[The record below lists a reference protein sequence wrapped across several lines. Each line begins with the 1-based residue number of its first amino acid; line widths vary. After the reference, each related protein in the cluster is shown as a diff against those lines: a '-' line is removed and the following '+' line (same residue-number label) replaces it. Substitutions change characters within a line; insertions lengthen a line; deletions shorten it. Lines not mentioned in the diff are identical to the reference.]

1 MLEGVESK
9 AYYEQRQEF
18 NVCVTHRLGTERWR
32 FGVSQ
37 AGFARS
43 HEKGR
48 WQRVNRLA
56 SKMWPLLVFW
66 VLFCFCCC
74 CFVCLFLTRV
84 QGLRRAVNWM
94 VLGLRVQDDVPRQPQ

>member
-9 AYYEQRQEF
+9 AYYAQRQEF
-18 NVCVTHRLGTERWR
+18 NVYATHRLGTEQWR

-48 WQRVNRLA
+48 WRRVSRLA
-56 SKMWPLLVFW
+56 SNMWPLLVFCF
-66 VLFCFCCC
+66 VLF
-74 CFVCLFLTRV
+74 LFLLLLFWFCFSVTRIKK
-84 QGLRRAVNWM
+84 G
-94 VLGLRVQDDVPRQPQ
+94 

>member
-18 NVCVTHRLGTERWR
+18 NVCATHRLGTEQWR

-48 WQRVNRLA
+48 WRRVNRLA
-56 SKMWPLLVFW
+56 SKMWPLLFFGGFCFAFVFVAV
-66 VLFCFCCC
+66 VLFVYFS
-74 CFVCLFLTRV
+74 
-84 QGLRRAVNWM
+84 
-94 VLGLRVQDDVPRQPQ
+94 LGCKD